1 MPSIRRGARNTSI
14 IVHFVEYQYLAMAKS
29 PTLNAQKGSLLQDTL
44 VEVAMEVADLFVV
57 TVFGAFIVV

>member
-1 MPSIRRGARNTSI
+1 M
-14 IVHFVEYQYLAMAKS
+14 QS

-44 VEVAMEVADLFVV
+44 VEIAMEVADLFFV